1 MLKTFKNSWR
11 EVGLCALVLGNLFTW
26 YAVHAESRAGL
37 LTVSFLD
44 VGQGDAILIDGPSGI
59 QVLIDGGR
67 GKKVLSELGEVLP
80 FYDRSIDVIIATHPD
95 QDHMEGLIGVPER
108 YDNLLFI
115 EPDLTTD
122 KPFQI
127 KLRELVKAKGVQEL
141 FAQAGQSIALGD
153 GATLTILFPDLDVS
167 NWQDITNNASVV
179 ALLEYGQTSFLFTG
193 DSPSAIESR
202 LVKELSGVLDV
213 DVLKVG
219 HHGSRTSSSQ
229 AFIDATSPEFA
240 IISAGKDNSYGHPHG
255 EVIERLRVVGAN
267 ILSTAEVGRITIKS
281 DGTSLKLSN

>member
-1 MLKTFKNSWR
+1 MKFVKHFWR
-11 EVGLCALVLGNLFTW
+11 ETGVCFLILGNFFVW
-26 YAVHAESRAGL
+26 YAVHAESRVGL

-44 VGQGDAILIDGPSGI
+44 VGQGDAIFIDGPSGI

-95 QDHMEGLIGVPER
+95 QDHIEGLIGVAER
-108 YDNLLFI
+108 YETLLFI

-122 KPFQI
+122 KPFHI
-127 KLRELVKAKGVQEL
+127 KLRELVKQKGVQEL
-141 FAQAGQSIALGD
+141 SAQAGQSIALGN
-153 GATLTILFPDLDVS
+153 GATLTLLFPDLDVS

-179 ALLEYGQTSFLFTG
+179 ALLEYGGTSFIFTG
-193 DSPSAIESR
+193 DSPIAIENR
-202 LVKELSGVLDV
+202 LVKELGNKLDI

-240 IISAGKDNSYGHPHG
+240 IISAGKDNSYGHPHSA
-255 EVIERLRVVGAN
+255 VIERLQAAGTKIIN
-267 ILSTAEVGRITIKS
+267 TADVGRVTITS
-281 DGTSLKLSN
+281 DGKLLKVRD